1 MKIYSQKKIIPII
14 KKIKLRK
21 EKISLCHGVF
31 DLLHIGHLKHF
42 KEAKK
47 NADILI
53 ISLTSDKFVN
63 KGNNRPM
70 FNQKLRAEAL
80 AAIEVV
86 DYVIISNFKT
96 AENSIKIVKPDNY
109 IKGIDYKKLITKD
122 ISLKKELKTAKK
134 FGAKITFTKS
144 KKFSSSKIIN
154 NFYKNFSSEQKN
166 YLKYIKINFEY
177 FKIEKILDKLL
188 NHKVTLFGDG
198 IIDAIKYVNIYG
210 RSSKDNFLVS
220 SLEKFKEILGGSFS
234 IANNI
239 SNFSN
244 NLKFVSIIGKEK
256 KLQKFIK
263 NNLSKKIKFFPEI
276 CEDLDTIYK
285 LRYIDNLNKNKLF
298 GVYKFNNNFI
308 KKKTQN
314 RIKDK
319 FLKLTRN
326 KQDLIMIADFGHGL
340 VDKELYRLKK
350 NSKFISVN
358 CQLNSTNRKK
368 VNFDFI
374 RNINLICINETELR
388 TFVGNYHDDIE
399 ILAKKVL
406 KKKNIKNMIVT
417 RGKDGIIFVN
427 DKIKTIKCPAFADEI
442 VDKVGA
448 GDTIFFLSSLLLS
461 NKTDIK
467 LTLFI
472 SSIAASMN
480 ITGLFNSESIK
491 KDELIKN
498 IKNYLL

>member
-1 MKIYSQKKIIPII
+1 
-14 KKIKLRK
+14 
-21 EKISLCHGVF
+21 
-31 DLLHIGHLKHF
+31 
-42 KEAKK
+42 
-47 NADILI
+47 
-53 ISLTSDKFVN
+53 
-63 KGNNRPM
+63 
-70 FNQKLRAEAL
+70 
-80 AAIEVV
+80 
-86 DYVIISNFKT
+86 
-96 AENSIKIVKPDNY
+96 
-109 IKGIDYKKLITKD
+109 
-122 ISLKKELKTAKK
+122 
-134 FGAKITFTKS
+134 
-144 KKFSSSKIIN
+144 
-154 NFYKNFSSEQKN
+154 
-166 YLKYIKINFEY
+166 
-177 FKIEKILDKLL
+177 
-188 NHKVTLFGDG
+188 
-198 IIDAIKYVNIYG
+198 
-210 RSSKDNFLVS
+210 
-220 SLEKFKEILGGSFS
+220 
-234 IANNI
+234 
-239 SNFSN
+239 
-244 NLKFVSIIGKEK
+244 
-256 KLQKFIK
+256 
-263 NNLSKKIKFFPEI
+263 
-276 CEDLDTIYK
+276 
-285 LRYIDNLNKNKLF
+285 
-298 GVYKFNNNFI
+298 
-308 KKKTQN
+308 
-314 RIKDK
+314 
-319 FLKLTRN
+319 
-326 KQDLIMIADFGHGL
+326 MIADFGHGL